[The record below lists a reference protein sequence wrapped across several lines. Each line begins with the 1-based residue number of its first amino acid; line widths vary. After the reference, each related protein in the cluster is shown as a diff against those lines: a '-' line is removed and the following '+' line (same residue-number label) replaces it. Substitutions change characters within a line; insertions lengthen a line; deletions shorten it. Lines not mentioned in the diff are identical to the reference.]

1 MSEDQIKESYTPN
14 CCSPD
19 FFRKLKIELDNIS
32 GPSAYLCR
40 CIAKEF
46 FKWAQNYDT
55 NASLRSDAYSYLK
68 IGAQKKTFDNQDH
81 FVPETSTEEAI
92 ANSQFASR
100 DSTKDNDKNEYNNQ
114 SNSIEDGSFGGWVP
128 SEEELDFLNGQLD
141 SSSFVQKSSYQDVE
155 ESIDQPTQD
164 KKSNKKRKALKFLK
178 NCLDTLKD
186 QTKLAFGDA
195 NLAYRLFFSLYDC
208 DELKDYRKISPPS
221 TKIQRNGKS
230 LQERTKSFNDVE
242 KLLDQENSSQEK
254 LSSLFSPYD
263 NLELHEVIANKLVE
277 ENKESF
283 SEIAEFLNKY
293 DRCDKKGPTL
303 DFEYIKYSFTKK
315 LLEKYIEFK
324 LKDALTNDINFSLL
338 NSCIEKLQTFYSQV
352 DLYSELK
359 IEVKDSVHPKT
370 TIELKKL
377 YFAAIISQQVIS
389 EDACNYDNGCN
400 PYRIELSEIYNIFRS
415 PFEEETFKKEWAWL
429 NYFKRYSSFNEFKL
443 RYQKFV
449 YKKQICKFLENSTEQ
464 SIKSFI
470 ESIKLGK
477 IKVEKAKFFLFS
489 STRSEPPFN
498 SFANCFTSYDGN
510 LCVLKIKQEN
520 KEDYCLF
527 KTNLNFN
534 GYQQDTASSNKIRFY
549 LSPYTEFVLPKDY
562 ESEFIGKVARKESDD
577 RIFKKLENL
586 ETNIGRDLEQKSH
599 SQSYSSNLQKYAFNS
614 KDIEELKKLYI
625 PIGASCDDLCSSLE
639 NLSQLP
645 FKNLK
650 ALKEK
655 ITLIKQCISVDSIC
669 ENLSSENISELG
681 NIEVID
687 ILLQRASYFIKNG
700 YYPND
705 VVNKLIE
712 KKVSLEEGNLS
723 DDVGK
728 ISDQI
733 RKICKEINQR
743 DSDNGKKP
751 CTFVADAINKILN
764 PNSSYSAQFSNLQ
777 TKSKG
782 YFSEIQKSFSSIAE
796 NVQQIDKEIQQ
807 YTNKTIIIYYLSS
820 IINHLLSFD
829 GCYPNNTIQNFIKK
843 YFLAQLCN
851 KNIIADK
858 DSSMMLH
865 YLLTPKTEDIR
876 DYFTALNAYNSSFE
890 DEFNWLQYFINGR
903 RNNNKS
909 SVEFDKKRVLTT
921 KHLSLTV
928 TINNSENH
936 EICISEKNDDIFVYL
951 LGDDSNHSKQ
961 VIQDEIKFSKK
972 DLYLEKEKSS
982 REKNSK
988 PVHIRIPG
996 NFSSHIEAAINSCM
1010 VLWSIESIKLN
1021 NGND

>member
-1 MSEDQIKESYTPN
+1 MSEDQIKESYKPN

-40 CIAKEF
+40 YIANAF

-55 NASLRSDAYSYLK
+55 NALLRSDAYSYLK

-81 FVPETSTEEAI
+81 FVRETSTEEAI
-92 ANSQFASR
+92 AKSQFASR
-100 DSTKDNDKNEYNNQ
+100 DSTKDNDKNEDNNQ
-114 SNSIEDGSFGGWVP
+114 SNTIEDGSFGGWVP
-128 SEEELDFLNGQLD
+128 SEEEKDFLNGQLD
-141 SSSFVQKSSYQDVE
+141 SSSLVQKSSYQDVE

-164 KKSNKKRKALKFLK
+164 KKSNKKRKALSFLK
-178 NCLDTLKD
+178 KCLYKD

-208 DELKDYRKISPPS
+208 DELKDYRKISTLS
-221 TKIQRNGKS
+221 TIIQRNGKS

-242 KLLDQENSSQEK
+242 KLLAQENSSQEK
-254 LSSLFSPYD
+254 LSSLFSPID
-263 NLELHEVIANKLVE
+263 NRELHEVIANKLVE
-277 ENKESF
+277 EKKESF

-293 DRCDKKGPTL
+293 DMCDKRGPTL

-324 LKDALTNDINFSLL
+324 LKDALTHDIDFSLL
-338 NSCIEKLQTFYSQV
+338 NSCIEKLQTFYSQD

-359 IEVKDSVHPKT
+359 IEVKGVDHQKN

-389 EDACNYDNGCN
+389 EDAFNYDNGCN
-400 PYRIELSEIYNIFRS
+400 PYRRELSEIYNIYRS
-415 PFEEETFKKEWAWL
+415 PFEEETFKKEWDWL
-429 NYFKRYSSFNEFKL
+429 KYFKSYSSFDEFKK

-449 YKKQICKFLENSTEQ
+449 YKKQICKFLENSTDQ

-477 IKVEKAKFFLFS
+477 IKVECAKFFLVS
-489 STRSEPPFN
+489 STRSQTPFN
-498 SFANCFTSYDGN
+498 SFTNCFTSYDGN

-549 LSPYTEFVLPKDY
+549 LSPFTKFVLPTNY

-577 RIFKKLENL
+577 IIFNKLKNL
-586 ETNIGRDLEQKSH
+586 ETKIDIDLEQKSH
-599 SQSYSSNLQKYAFNS
+599 SQSYSSNLQKNAFNF
-614 KDIEELKKLYI
+614 KDIEELKKLYN

-639 NLSQLP
+639 NLSQLTSN
-645 FKNLK
+645 NLK
-650 ALKEK
+650 ELKEK
-655 ITLIKQCISVDSIC
+655 ISLIEKCISVDSIC
-669 ENLSSENISELG
+669 ENIRKGSENISKQR

-700 YYPND
+700 YYRND

-712 KKVSLEEGNLS
+712 RKVSLEEGNLRV
-723 DDVGK
+723 DVVK
-728 ISDQI
+728 ISNEI
-733 RKICKEINQR
+733 SKIFKEINQR
-743 DSDNGKKP
+743 DSDNKKP

-777 TKSKG
+777 TKSKE
-782 YFSEIQKSFSSIAE
+782 YFHEIQKSFYSIAE
-796 NVQQIDKEIQQ
+796 KVQQIDKEIQQ

-820 IINHLLSFD
+820 IINYLLSFD

-843 YFLAQLCN
+843 YFLAQLCK
-851 KNIIADK
+851 KNIIK

-876 DYFTALNAYNSSFE
+876 DYFTAINAYNSSYE

-903 RNNNKS
+903 RNNNYS
-909 SVEFDKKRVLTT
+909 SNEFDKKSVLTT

-928 TINNSENH
+928 KINNSENH
-936 EICISEKNDDIFVYL
+936 EIWISEKNDDIYVYL
-951 LGDDSNHSKQ
+951 LAKDATYSKQ
-961 VIQDEIKFSKK
+961 VIRDEIKFSKK
-972 DLYLEKEKSS
+972 DLYLEIEKSS
-982 REKNSK
+982 RGKNSK